1 MKYSSESDMISM
13 KNVYKD
19 PWNTFHVS
27 VTLSELL
34 PRTTGGKLFGE
45 ISKILENLE
54 IPHIPACGSTGRRD
68 GAPPVAIGSATKFAT
83 FHHLS
88 VLGLEA
94 MQKKIR
100 R

>member
-34 PRTTGGKLFGE
+34 PRTTGGQLFGE

-68 GAPPVAIGSATKFAT
+68 RTPLVAIGSATKFGT
-83 FHHLS
+83 SREFTT
-88 VLGLEA
+88 
-94 MQKKIR
+94 ITPPF
-100 R
+100 